1 MEMGD
6 QYGLPDLRQLMAGRS
21 HFPVVPQPTEQF
33 PGHRNL
39 TAGQH
44 YEMMLGG
51 HHQHQ
56 VGEVLPRGVVDFR
69 SDSNPSSSAAA
80 LCGGGGGGLEMEVS
94 IGGDGG
100 NGRWPRQETLTLLE
114 IRSRL
119 DPKFKEANQKG
130 PLWDEVSRIMAE
142 EHGYQRSG
150 KKCREKFE
158 NLYKY
163 YKKTKEGK
171 AGRQDGK
178 HYRFF
183 RQLEAL
189 YGESS
194 NPVSVSET
202 RVAET
207 SPRFRTTNNSTQEA
221 LQAQKFSESLSL
233 SNSSELDSSSSEDNG
248 NDLNAI
254 AYTGNDWKEKKK
266 MMMMMSKDCQGFKRG
281 RRSWKSKI
289 REFVDSQMRKLM
301 ETQEAWL
308 EKMLKTLEHKEQE
321 RMSREEEWRR
331 QEAARLDREQKFW
344 AKERAWI
351 EARDAALMEALR
363 KFTGREL
370 KSSFT
375 EELVA
380 PDLHDNSENQN
391 ENVSETLDSTM
402 NSNRW
407 PEQEISSLI
416 QLGTS
421 MESRIQHGEFSKGG
435 LWEEISAKMAC
446 LGYNRSAKQC
456 KEKWEIINKCFREN
470 KECNKKRKENS
481 RTYPCSHNLD
491 TLYNQ
496 GRAYSG
502 GHDTDEQGPDTVGL
516 QPNDAPSPSNSNAG
530 ATTTVHDSCF
540 RYLMAE
546 GENLWEN
553 YGVRFNKGENHMAC
567 RQ

>member
-6 QYGLPDLRQLMAGRS
+6 QYGLPDLRQLMGGRS
-21 HFPVVPQPTEQF
+21 HFPMIPQPAEQF

-39 TAGQH
+39 TTSQH
-44 YEMMLGG
+44 YEMIMGG
-51 HHQHQ
+51 HQHQ
-56 VGEVLPRGVVDFR
+56 VGEMLPRGVVDFR
-69 SDSNPSSSAAA
+69 SDTNPASSPAVVATA
-80 LCGGGGGGLEMEVS
+80 FCGGLEMEACT
-94 IGGDGG
+94 GGDGG

-189 YGESS
+189 YGETSNP
-194 NPVSVSET
+194 NPVSVTET
-202 RVAET
+202 RLTGT
-207 SPRFRTTNNSTQEA
+207 SPPYGTTVYNTQQA
-221 LQAQKFSESLSL
+221 LQAQKLSESLSL
-233 SNSSELDSSSSEDNG
+233 SNSSELETSSSEDNG
-248 NDLNAI
+248 NDLNAV
-254 AYTGNDWKEKKK
+254 AFTGSDWTEKKRL
-266 MMMMMSKDCQGFKRG
+266 MMMMMKDSQGVKRG
-281 RRSWKSKI
+281 RRSWKAKI
-289 REFVDSQMRKLM
+289 KDFVDSQMRKLM

-321 RMSREEEWRR
+321 RMCREEEWRK
-331 QEAARLDREQKFW
+331 QEADRLDREQKFW
-344 AKERAWI
+344 AKERAWV
-351 EARDAALMEALR
+351 EARDAALMETLR
-363 KFTGREL
+363 KFTGTEL
-370 KSSFT
+370 KSSSS
-375 EELVA
+375 EELMA
-380 PDLHDNSENQN
+380 TDLHDNSENGQN
-391 ENVSETLDSTM
+391 ENGSETLDSSM

-407 PEQEISSLI
+407 PEQEVSSLV
-416 QLGTS
+416 QLRTS
-421 MESRIQHGEFSKGG
+421 MVSRFIQHGELAKEG

-446 LGYNRSAKQC
+446 LGFNRSAKQC
-456 KEKWEIINKCFREN
+456 KEKWETIDKYFRER
-470 KECNKKRKENS
+470 KECNKKRKENL
-481 RTYPCSHNLD
+481 RTCDYSHHFAGS
-491 TLYNQ
+491 LYNPV
-496 GRAYSG
+496 RAYSFC
-502 GHDTDEQGPDTVGL
+502 HDTDGFH
-516 QPNDAPSPSNSNAG
+516 PNDAPPSNSNAG
-530 ATTTVHDSCF
+530 TTTTTVHDSCF

-553 YGVRFNKGENHMAC
+553 YGVRFNKGEN
-567 RQ
+567 Q